1 MSWDIVL
8 FYSKQKIDSVADLD
22 ESQLELTDFSGILEN
37 SFDLVKKDQNH
48 REIIGTDFTIDFFAY
63 NEPTSNFMLHLYG
76 ENGLY
81 ELVELAIKHGWQIY
95 DSGIDGM
102 IDLENPEKNG
112 YKNHRKYVEQV
123 KNSGP
128 NTIR

>member
-8 FYSKQKIDSVADLD
+8 FNSRQKINTVAELD
-22 ESQLELTDFSGILEN
+22 ENRLEPTDFSGILES
-37 SFDLVKKDQNH
+37 SFNQIKKVDNH
-48 REIIGTDFTIDFFAY
+48 REIIGTDFTIDFFTDK
-63 NEPTSNFMLHLYG
+63 EHSSNFMLQLYG

-81 ELVELAIKHGWQIY
+81 ELIELAKKYNWQIY

-112 YKNHRKYVEQV
+112 FKNHRKYVEQITNR
-123 KNSGP
+123 K
-128 NTIR
+128 